1 MNDDGHLHFAQIL
14 IIILIVHLQFAH
26 FAQIIILVIL
36 CWDRF
41 YILRIFL
48 WRPLLYLLLE
58 PALACGYLSLGS
70 GQKEAIFGKWK
81 CIIRGKEKATSW
93 EIPEKM
99 FPSWQ
104 SWPRC
109 SQNSPKRTTYDNQY
123 KIGETFSYLQTSSMY
138 TSFPALHCALHN
150 AAHWTFADSITSI
163 HPRIGLGK
171 ASDFKSGLSKARVE
185 LA

>member
-99 FPSWQ
+99 CPSWA
-104 SWPRC
+104 SCDPDVPKIHWR
-109 SQNSPKRTTYDNQY
+109 PKRTIWQ
-123 KIGETFSYLQTSSMY
+123 ICQCEISHTFSSLQTSLSPY
-138 TSFPALHCALHN
+138 QWRVIVGKLN
-150 AAHWTFADSITSI
+150 RWDWT
-163 HPRIGLGK
+163 GC
-171 ASDFKSGLSKARVE
+171 
-185 LA
+185 